1 MARVLVVVS
10 DDAHSIGPMA
20 GWLGETGCAVDERRP
35 YDADTIPSPRAYHGL
50 IVLGGELQESGESRV
65 SDEAPWL
72 ATLRDRIR
80 EAATLGVPTLGIG
93 LGHQLAAVALGGK
106 VAPSPYGE
114 LRGLLE
120 IGWGCEVLLDPLFDR
135 IAGDSRARHA
145 TREIVTTLPPAGVA
159 LAQTENGEI
168 QAARLADT
176 VWGVQFHPEDS
187 GPDEDW
193 QPLTWA
199 FARLVR
205 GRAGARGEL
214 WE

>member
-35 YDADTIPSPRAYHGL
+35 YDADVIPDPRPYHGL
-50 IVLGGELQESGESRV
+50 IVLGGDLPDAGEAG
-65 SDEAPWL
+65 EPPWL
-72 ATLRDRIR
+72 ATLRDTIR
-80 EAATLGVPTLGIG
+80 EAADEGVPTLGIG
-93 LGHQLAAVALGGK
+93 LGHRLAALTLGGK

-135 IAGDSRARHA
+135 IAGDGRARHA
-145 TREIVTTLPPAGVA
+145 SRDIVTVLPPDGVV

-168 QAARLADT
+168 QAARLAGT
-176 VWGVQFHPEDS
+176 VWGVQFHPEES
-187 GPDEDW
+187 GPDDDW